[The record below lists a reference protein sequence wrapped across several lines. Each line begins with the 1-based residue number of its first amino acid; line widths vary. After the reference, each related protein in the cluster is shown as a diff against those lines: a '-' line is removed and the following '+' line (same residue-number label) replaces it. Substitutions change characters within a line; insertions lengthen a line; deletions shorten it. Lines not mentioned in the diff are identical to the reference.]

1 MMNLTHDESSSIEL
15 ESAWVDLNE
24 FHLGIRFTEDDQEDL
39 EIVMVLTPEELARF
53 VIYLEHK
60 LSNHPKFL
68 I

>member
-15 ESAWVDLNE
+15 DSAWVDLNE
-24 FHLGIRFTEDDQEDL
+24 FNLGLRFTEDDQEDL
-39 EIVMVLTPEELARF
+39 EIVMVLTPEELAKF
-53 VIYLEHK
+53 ILYLEHK